1 MSKFNMY
8 KYEISGTDLNY
19 INKFIELY
27 GSIKSKYNE
36 YLKYKDDIEEIKERK
51 KTTLEIIKTLET
63 IKTKKNTKLKS
74 VYEKKKRNY
83 EELQRKYEELNGIIK
98 YIKQTDLKK
107 IYNQTILGL
116 YKENGKLETYEQMYK
131 KLENIIESYNRI
143 EDYKNSKGLLNKLK
157 YKRFIKQYHINN
169 EEYKNNID
177 FYEEKKER
185 VINFITTYNDPI
197 EKTIAK
203 LEEPIEINVINQQE
217 IDYMLDRNTNR
228 NVQIIKQIKAL
239 KAEKEGLLNN
249 KEETKKYTKTA

>member
-36 YLKYKDDIEEIKERK
+36 YLKYKNDINKIEKRK
-51 KTTLEIIKTLET
+51 KIILET

-74 VYEKKKRNY
+74 VYD
-83 EELQRKYEELNGIIK
+83 EENRKYEKLNGRIK
-98 YIKQTDLKK
+98 YIEQTDLDE

-116 YKENGKLETYEQMYK
+116 YEENGKLETYEQMYRNLK
-131 KLENIIESYNRI
+131 NVIESYNRI
-143 EDYKNSKGLLNKLK
+143 EDYKNTKGLLNKLK
-157 YKRFIKQYHINN
+157 YKKFIKQYHINK

-185 VINFITTYNDPI
+185 VINFITTY
-197 EKTIAK
+197 KG
-203 LEEPIEINVINQQE
+203 QQL
-217 IDYMLDRNTNR
+217 IHFYRT
-228 NVQIIKQIKAL
+228 
-239 KAEKEGLLNN
+239 
-249 KEETKKYTKTA
+249 

>member
-1 MSKFNMY
+1 
-8 KYEISGTDLNY
+8 
-19 INKFIELY
+19 
-27 GSIKSKYNE
+27 
-36 YLKYKDDIEEIKERK
+36 
-51 KTTLEIIKTLET
+51 
-63 IKTKKNTKLKS
+63 
-74 VYEKKKRNY
+74 
-83 EELQRKYEELNGIIK
+83 
-98 YIKQTDLKK
+98 
-107 IYNQTILGL
+107 
-116 YKENGKLETYEQMYK
+116 MYK

>member
-36 YLKYKDDIEEIKERK
+36 YLKYKNDINKIEKRK
-51 KTTLEIIKTLET
+51 KIILET

-74 VYEKKKRNY
+74 VYD
-83 EELQRKYEELNGIIK
+83 EENRKYEKLNGRIK
-98 YIKQTDLKK
+98 YIEQTDLDE

-116 YKENGKLETYEQMYK
+116 YEENGKLETYEQMYRNLK
-131 KLENIIESYNRI
+131 NVIESYNRI
-143 EDYKNSKGLLNKLK
+143 EDYKNTKGLLNKLK
-157 YKRFIKQYHINN
+157 YKRFIKQYHINK

-185 VINFITTYNDPI
+185 VINFITTYNNPI
-197 EKTIAK
+197 KKTIAN
-203 LEEPIEINVINQQE
+203 LGEPIETDVINQQE
-217 IDYMLDRNTNR
+217 IDYMLDGNTNR
-228 NVQIIKQIKAL
+228 INQIDTQINAL
-239 KAEKEGLLNN
+239 KAERERLLNN
-249 KEETKKYTKTA
+249 KEETKKNTKTA